1 MLTRCANLLWI
12 AGVALA
18 AAACAANADTP
29 TIAATQDVWPNDDE
43 SFYPTPNDP
52 ATPGLGWDVD
62 MYGNVAISGL
72 PFAENELGHVA
83 IYVRDSAGKWNRTA
97 TLKASDG
104 KAGDHFGNA
113 VTLLEGRAVV
123 ASNTAIYLFVKQP
136 SGAWIQ
142 TDKHS
147 FAGAASVSDLDW
159 QGNTL
164 VVGVPG
170 DTYPNY
176 LFVYDTSN
184 TNLLRKV
191 ARIAPSDATKSDGFA
206 ARVAVYG
213 STVVATAPG
222 YNSAQ
227 GAAYVYSCG
236 SNACTQQQKIL
247 VTDGKPGDSFG
258 SSVDVNS
265 KFIAIGANQLNT
277 HLAYFDSY
285 GGGAYLFVRSGN
297 AWTENQRIVPTQD
310 DYPDFASFGSDITL
324 QGSRLIVSAPYAQ
337 DYWEP
342 GVVFAYSLQ
351 GSTFQPTVVM
361 QGDSSFGSSISMI
374 GEYVIVGTPNHAP
387 WTGELTFYKIP

>member
-1 MLTRCANLLWI
+1 MNRSANRLWTASLLLSL
-12 AGVALA
+12 VTYA
-18 AAACAANADTP
+18 AHAETP
-29 TIAATQDVWPNDDE
+29 TVPPTQYVTPNNDE
-43 SFYPTPNDP
+43 SYYPTPNDP
-52 ATPGLGWDVD
+52 ATPRLGTDVD
-62 MYGNVAISGL
+62 MYGDVAIAGL
-72 PFAENELGHVA
+72 PGAEDELGHAA
-83 IYVRDSAGKWNRTA
+83 IYVRDSAGSWARTA

-104 KAGDHFGNA
+104 KSGDNFGNRVA
-113 VTLLEGRAVV
+113 LLEGRAVV
-123 ASNTAIYLFVKQP
+123 ASNTAIYLFVRQL
-136 SGAWIQ
+136 SGAWVQ

-170 DTYPNY
+170 STYPNY
-176 LFVYDTSN
+176 LFVYDSSDR
-184 TNLLRKV
+184 NLLRKV
-191 ARIAPSDATKSDGFA
+191 ARIAPPDAAKSDGFA
-206 ARVAVYG
+206 ARVAAYG

-222 YNSAQ
+222 YNNKQ

-236 SNACTQQQKIL
+236 STACSEQQKIIAA
-247 VTDGKPGDSFG
+247 DGKPGDWFG

-265 KFIAIGANQLNT
+265 KFIAIGADQRDT
-277 HLAYFDSY
+277 HLGYFDSY
-285 GGGAYLFVRSGN
+285 GGGAYLFVRSGT

-310 DYPDFASFGSDITL
+310 DYPDFASFGYDITL

-361 QGDSSFGSSISMI
+361 QGDSSHGEAISMI

-387 WTGELTFYKIP
+387 WTGELAFYKIP